1 MCVCVHVYV
10 YVCMHYVCVCV
21 CMYVCICVHEQSAA
35 ALLRSLAPS
44 LPVLVLWGAD
54 DSLVDKVPY
63 VPVWHVFLM
72 CLPDVSACL
81 MCLPDVS
88 ALCVCLMCL
97 P

>member
-1 MCVCVHVYV
+1 MSVCENVCVCVYMFMCM
-10 YVCMHYVCVCV
+10 YVCIMCVCV

-63 VPVWHVFLM
+63 VPV
-72 CLPDVSACL
+72 
-81 MCLPDVS
+81 
-88 ALCVCLMCL
+88 
-97 P
+97 